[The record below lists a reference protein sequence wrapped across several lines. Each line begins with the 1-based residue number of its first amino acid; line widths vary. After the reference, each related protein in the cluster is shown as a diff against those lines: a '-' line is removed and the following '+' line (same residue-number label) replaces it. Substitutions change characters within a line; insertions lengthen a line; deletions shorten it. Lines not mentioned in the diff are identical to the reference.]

1 MHEEASRSVSEF
13 SCNACRRRKVKCNRG
28 LPICSLCDRVSG
40 VCEYPTCHKK
50 PGPKIGSTQKKVRRH
65 TNARNGRPA
74 QKSTSLNSPETAIS
88 SNVLPTGGDSP
99 LSKAGEPFQESS
111 HCLSLPRKLPP
122 IATSDDG
129 HSTPASATTFSQIM
143 HPSHEIQPPQEPT
156 PSFEG
161 MVPEAIVGR
170 VCESLAISKELY
182 HYLMES
188 YFNNMTTFTLFKP
201 YKIEEKLS
209 RMQSVTE
216 AEALVAAIFSFA
228 ARFHSSFNTP
238 SRPTECPPHSHFARI
253 ASTRLGEA
261 LEQLDDAVAP
271 LWLLQAYILLTFYQL
286 TQSVRSKSWR
296 HLGVCIR
303 LAYELDLHRV
313 DFPSNQQVDRDNYSI
328 DTDHWSMLEEK
339 RRAWWAIWEMDVL
352 ASAIRRLPMAINW
365 GYNFTFLPVP
375 DSCWFGNSPQKSCY
389 LAVDPNLRWK
399 HLHESGNLGP
409 KAWYIVINSFVH
421 NCQLLLSDYK
431 LNTDSTTNIADVTIL
446 ANCLYC
452 TTNSLPSDL
461 TYHGQ
466 ALDFLTRRSPQ
477 DTSCRQ
483 FHNDIYCIHIMT
495 QLVQFMIFHH
505 QIAAE
510 APWMT
515 EFDAKNLNT
524 GNETQIFNHP
534 LWSNYMK
541 ASEDVITMVRNSS
554 GEHYKYVNPFMINTL
569 WIAAAAQIAC
579 RIFGPLSFNKQLAES
594 NYELLCLNMDR
605 SIIFWCGMDILKR
618 RLTRVEALLKGLTA
632 KQGNDRSPINLT
644 EFMASGM
651 MAYHQDASV
660 IGSSDVSDP
669 LTDTSMNS
677 NILSL
682 MPLLD
687 SSIDPHVSIDYM
699 DFFAGIEQ
707 FFPYDSYHS

>member
-1 MHEEASRSVSEF
+1 
-13 SCNACRRRKVKCNRG
+13 
-28 LPICSLCDRVSG
+28 
-40 VCEYPTCHKK
+40 
-50 PGPKIGSTQKKVRRH
+50 H
-65 TNARNGRPA
+65 TNGRNGRPA
-74 QKSTSLNSPETAIS
+74 RRATPRDSPDASPDAAIS
-88 SNVLPTGGDSP
+88 SHVLPASGSP
-99 LSKAGEPFQESS
+99 LSKAREPSKGASQ
-111 HCLSLPRKLPP
+111 SLPPSRQFPP

-129 HSTPASATTFSQIM
+129 HNTPASATTFSQIM
-143 HPSHEIQPPQEPT
+143 HPSHEIQPRREPA

-161 MVPEAIVGR
+161 MNPEAIVAR
-170 VCESLAISKELY
+170 VCEGLAISKDLY

-209 RMQSVTE
+209 RMQSATE
-216 AEALVAAIFSFA
+216 AEALVAAIFAFA
-228 ARFHSSFNTP
+228 ARFHSSFSTP
-238 SRPTECPPHSHFARI
+238 SRPTECPPHSHFAYI
-253 ASTRLGEA
+253 ASKRLNEA

-313 DFPSNQQVDRDNYSI
+313 DFPSNQQADADNYSI
-328 DTDHWSMLEEK
+328 DTEHWSILEEK

-375 DSCWFGNSPQKSCY
+375 DSCWFSDSPQKSCY

-399 HLHESGNLGP
+399 HLQESGNLSP
-409 KAWYIVINSFVH
+409 KAWYIVINSFVG

-431 LNTDSTTNIADVTIL
+431 LNTDSTTHMADVTIL

-461 TYHGQ
+461 IYHGQ

-477 DTSCRQ
+477 DISCRQ
-483 FHNDIYCIHIMT
+483 FHSDIYCIHIMK

-510 APWMT
+510 APWMA
-515 EFDAKNLNT
+515 EFDANT
-524 GNETQIFNHP
+524 LERGSENKISNHP

-541 ASEDVITMVRNSS
+541 AAEDVITMVRNSS

-594 NYELLCLNMDR
+594 NYELLSLNMDR

-618 RLTRVEALLKGLTA
+618 RLTRVEALLKGLA
-632 KQGNDRSPINLT
+632 ARQGNDRSPIDLAG
-644 EFMASGM
+644 FMTSGM
-651 MAYHQDASV
+651 TASHQEAPVTD
-660 IGSSDVSDP
+660 SSNVSDSI
-669 LTDTSMNS
+669 TDPSMNS
-677 NILSL
+677 NMLSL

-687 SSIDPHVSIDYM
+687 GSIEPHISIDYM

-707 FFPYDSYHS
+707 FLPYDTYDS

>member
-1 MHEEASRSVSEF
+1 MHEAATHSVSEF
-13 SCNACRRRKVKCNRG
+13 SCNACRR
-28 LPICSLCDRVSG
+28 
-40 VCEYPTCHKK
+40 
-50 PGPKIGSTQKKVRRH
+50 H

-74 QKSTSLNSPETAIS
+74 RKATPRDSPDASPDAAIS
-88 SNVLPTGGDSP
+88 SNVLPTSGSP
-99 LSKAGEPFQESS
+99 LSKAREPFQESS
-111 HCLSLPRKLPP
+111 QSLPPSRQFPP
-122 IATSDDG
+122 ITTSDDG
-129 HSTPASATTFSQIM
+129 YNTPASATTFSQIM
-143 HPSHEIQPPQEPT
+143 HPSHEIQLRREPAT
-156 PSFEG
+156 SFKG
-161 MVPEAIVGR
+161 LNPEAIVGR
-170 VCESLAISKELY
+170 VCEGLAISKDLY

-209 RMQSVTE
+209 RMQSATE
-216 AEALVAAIFSFA
+216 AEALVAAIFAFA
-228 ARFHSSFNTP
+228 ARFHSSFSTP
-238 SRPTECPPHSHFARI
+238 SRPTECPPHSHFACI
-253 ASTRLGEA
+253 ASKRLNEA

-271 LWLLQAYILLTFYQL
+271 LWLLQAYILLTLYQL

-313 DFPSNQQVDRDNYSI
+313 DFPSNQQADTDNYSI
-328 DTDHWSMLEEK
+328 DTEHWSILEEK

-365 GYNFTFLPVP
+365 GYNFTFLPVS
-375 DSCWFGNSPQKSCY
+375 DGCWFSDSPQKSCY

-399 HLHESGNLGP
+399 HLQESGNLSP
-409 KAWYIVINSFVH
+409 KAWYIVINSFVY

-431 LNTDSTTNIADVTIL
+431 LNTDSTTTMADVTIL

-477 DTSCRQ
+477 DISCRQ

-495 QLVQFMIFHH
+495 QLVQFMIYHH

-510 APWMT
+510 APWMA
-515 EFDAKNLNT
+515 EFDANNLKS
-524 GNETQIFNHP
+524 GNENKISNHP

-541 ASEDVITMVRNSS
+541 AAEDVITMVRNSS

-618 RLTRVEALLKGLTA
+618 RLTRVEALLKGLA
-632 KQGNDRSPINLT
+632 ARQGNDRSPIDLAG
-644 EFMASGM
+644 FMTSGM
-651 MAYHQDASV
+651 MASHQEAPVTD
-660 IGSSDVSDP
+660 SSNVSDSI
-669 LTDTSMNS
+669 TDPSMNS
-677 NILSL
+677 NMLSL
-682 MPLLD
+682 IPLLD
-687 SSIDPHVSIDYM
+687 GSIEPHVSIDYM

-707 FFPYDSYHS
+707 FLPYDTYDS